1 MNTKNPA
8 TFPESSY
15 IYLTDAEREVL
26 REIANFIW
34 PQVVPVPTP
43 IPDGN
48 NYQAK
53 INCTIKLDG
62 NGYSAIVSLMK
73 KL

>member
-1 MNTKNPA
+1 MNTKNP
-8 TFPESSY
+8 TQPTESGY
-15 IYLTDAEREVL
+15 IHLTASEREVL
-26 REIANFIW
+26 KEIANFIW

-48 NYQAK
+48 FYEAK
-53 INCTIKLDG
+53 LNCTVKLDG
-62 NGYSAIVSLMK
+62 NGYSAIVSLLK

>member
-1 MNTKNPA
+1 MNTQNP
-8 TFPESSY
+8 TQPTKSGY

-34 PQVVPVPTP
+34 PEVVPVPTP